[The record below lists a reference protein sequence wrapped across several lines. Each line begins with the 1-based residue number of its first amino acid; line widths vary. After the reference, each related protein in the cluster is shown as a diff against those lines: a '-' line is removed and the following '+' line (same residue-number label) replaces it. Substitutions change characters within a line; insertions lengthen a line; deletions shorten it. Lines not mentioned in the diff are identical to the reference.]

1 MAANPKQTIHE
12 ITRNLMKQIN
22 SGTETAGARKRAQV
36 QSSAAGK
43 NRSLDHTPAGI
54 ELSTRLLPQA
64 VLYRA
69 VFISSHLFLR
79 ANLDRRGG
87 CFSWFRVL
95 PFPHPFGQRVPRPF
109 HLA

>member
-1 MAANPKQTIHE
+1 
-12 ITRNLMKQIN
+12 MKQIN

-54 ELSTRLLPQA
+54 ELLTRLLPQA

-79 ANLDRRGG
+79 ANLDRRRG
-87 CFSWFRVL
+87 CLSWYRIL
-95 PFPHPFGQRVPRPF
+95 PFTHLLDQRVHRLFNVAQEWRRIDSNP
-109 HLA
+109 

>member
-36 QSSAAGK
+36 LMSAAGK

-54 ELSTRLLPQA
+54 ELLTRLLPQA
-64 VLYRA
+64 VLYRGCLHLFS
-69 VFISSHLFLR
+69 FISARESGPAAWL
-79 ANLDRRGG
+79 
-87 CFSWFRVL
+87 SVL
-95 PFPHPFGQRVPRPF
+95 VSDTSLHAPVG
-109 HLA
+109 

>member
-43 NRSLDHTPAGI
+43 NRSL
-54 ELSTRLLPQA
+54 
-64 VLYRA
+64 
-69 VFISSHLFLR
+69 
-79 ANLDRRGG
+79 
-87 CFSWFRVL
+87 
-95 PFPHPFGQRVPRPF
+95 
-109 HLA
+109 